1 MVTKMLESAIEIEGL
16 LRIIRDG
23 NPLPEVYQLL
33 KDKTARLSEE
43 ARLFNPMEENTAF
56 EIGEEP
62 LQDESSAAGTND
74 EDDIMLA
81 FDVEEEDAKEPE
93 IDMVEEAGNPKGTP
107 AKSFKRKTKLKSVF
121 SLNDRFLYARELF
134 DGNMKMFD
142 STLDFIEDIEEYS
155 LIEDYFYSE
164 LEWDPENLHVAT
176 FMEILRPQFRE

>member
-1 MVTKMLESAIEIEGL
+1 MLESAIEIEGL

-23 NPLPEVYQLL
+23 EPRPEVYQLL
-33 KDKTARLSEE
+33 KDKAAKLSED
-43 ARLFNPMEENTAF
+43 AGHLNPTEETDAF
-56 EIGEEP
+56 EMGEEP
-62 LQDESSAAGTND
+62 LQEEPTVTEAND

-81 FDVEEEDAKEPE
+81 FDVEEDDAKEPE
-93 IDMVEEAGNPKGTP
+93 IYMPEETGSAEETP
-107 AKSFKRKTKLKSVF
+107 AKSFKRNKKLKSAF

>member
-1 MVTKMLESAIEIEGL
+1 MLESAIEIEGL

-23 NPLPEVYQLL
+23 KPLPEVYQLL
-33 KDKTARLSEE
+33 KDKAAKLSKDAERLKPVEETAS
-43 ARLFNPMEENTAF
+43 F

-62 LQDESSAAGTND
+62 LQEETTSTEAND

-81 FDVEEEDAKEPE
+81 FDVEEEDTKGPE
-93 IDMVEEAGNPKGTP
+93 IYMAEETESAEETP